1 MGVVMGVMLAAC
13 LFVMQ
18 GVKRVLGIPLDDP
31 DQFDE
36 GIWRSADTLTY
47 LAGENHDRFQGRWR
61 VSEWPG
67 VSAGRGTI
75 HQETWRGSSRNGQH
89 GGWK

>member
-1 MGVVMGVMLAAC
+1 MALMCARRWLVSSGRWVAKTVTGTP
-13 LFVMQ
+13 FT
-18 GVKRVLGIPLDDP
+18 
-31 DQFDE
+31 
-36 GIWRSADTLTY
+36 DTLTY

-75 HQETWRGSSRNGQH
+75 HQETWKSSGRNGQH
-89 GGWK
+89 RGWK